1 MTLLL
6 VVLTLMAAGAG
17 ALAALPLLRGGR
29 APPPRENHELEVH
42 RDRLREV
49 DRDLESGMIPQEH
62 AEAAKAEIGR
72 RILALDGD
80 RSETADR
87 RPIGRAPL
95 AGAAAAV
102 GVPAIAAAV
111 YLVHGNPDLPARPAD
126 PAAVAVEANRPS
138 KDRVSAL
145 ASELAEDPYDLS
157 RWRALGEILTQFGR
171 HEKAADAY
179 AQAAKIAPSSAEF
192 FSLRGEALTRAA
204 NGQVT
209 PQAASAFDEALRRD
223 SGDPRA
229 RYYLGVA
236 DRQGGRLKKALDRW
250 LALEADLPPDS
261 ALLGFLR
268 SQIAALAAEAGVGN
282 DALERMKGRSISKA
296 GPGPTA
302 EDIEAARK
310 LSPEERKAMIRSM
323 VDGLAARLEDAPDD
337 AAGWERL
344 ARAYAVLAERK
355 KAKAAFAKASALRP
369 DDVGLLAAWADSIA
383 AEAAPKPPNRDEL
396 APVVEK
402 ILALDAR
409 NRRGLWLAG
418 ALALSTGDEQA
429 AARHWRMLLDLLDPG
444 GRPYADLERQIDML
458 EKRPGGGSPNF
469 DERTGG
475 AGR

>member
-6 VVLTLMAAGAG
+6 VVLTLMAAGAA
-17 ALAALPLLRGGR
+17 ALVALPLLRGGR

-49 DRDLESGMIPQEH
+49 DRDLESGMISPEQ

-80 RSETADR
+80 RSETDDR
-87 RPIGRAPL
+87 QPIGKAPL
-95 AGAAAAV
+95 AGVAAAV

-111 YLVHGNPDLPARPAD
+111 YLVHGSPGLPDRLAVPAT
-126 PAAVAVEANRPS
+126 VAVEANRPS

-171 HEKAADAY
+171 HEKAAAAY
-179 AQAAKIAPSSAEF
+179 AQAAKIAPSGAEF

-204 NGQVT
+204 DGQVT
-209 PQAASAFDEALRRD
+209 PQAVSAFDEALRRD

-236 DRQGGRLKKALDRW
+236 NRQGGRLKEALDRW

-261 ALLGFLR
+261 PLLGFLR
-268 SQIAALAAEAGVGN
+268 PRIAALAAEAGVGD
-282 DALERMKGRSISKA
+282 DALERMKSRSIAKTE
-296 GPGPTA
+296 PGPTR
-302 EDIEAARK
+302 EDIEAAGK
-310 LSPEERKAMIRSM
+310 LSAEERMAMIRSM
-323 VDGLAARLEDAPDD
+323 VDGLAARLEDAPED

-369 DDVGLLAAWADSIA
+369 DDVGLLVAWADSIA
-383 AEAAPKPPNRDEL
+383 AEAEPKPPHRDEL

-402 ILALDAR
+402 ILALDAG

-418 ALALSTGDEQA
+418 ALALSTGDERA
-429 AARHWRMLLDLLDPG
+429 ATRHWRMLLDLLDPG
-444 GRPYADLERQIDML
+444 GQPYADLEKRIDML
-458 EKRPGGGSPNF
+458 EVKKRSGPANF
-469 DERTGG
+469 DERTGD
-475 AGR
+475 AAR

>member
-17 ALAALPLLRGGR
+17 ALVALPLLRGGR
-29 APPPRENHELEVH
+29 APPSRENHELEVH

-49 DRDLESGMIPQEH
+49 DRDLESGTISQEH

-72 RILALDGD
+72 RILALGVD
-80 RSETADR
+80 RSETGDR
-87 RPIGRAPL
+87 RPVGRAPL

-111 YLVHGNPDLPARPAD
+111 YLVHGDPDLPARPAG
-126 PAAVAVEANRPS
+126 PATVAVEANRPS

-145 ASELAEDPYDLS
+145 ASELVEDPYDLS

-204 NGQVT
+204 DGQVT

-223 SGDPRA
+223 AGDPRA

-261 ALLGFLR
+261 PLLGFLR
-268 SQIAALAAEAGVGN
+268 PRISALAAEAGVG
-282 DALERMKGRSISKA
+282 DEALERMKGRSTA
-296 GPGPTA
+296 GPGPTR

-310 LSPEERKAMIRSM
+310 LSAEERMAMIRSM

-344 ARAYAVLAERK
+344 ARAYDVLAERK
-355 KAKAAFAKASALRP
+355 KAKTAFAKASALRP
-369 DDVGLLAAWADSIA
+369 NDVGLLVAWADSIA
-383 AEAAPKPPNRDEL
+383 AEAGPRPPNRDEL

-429 AARHWRMLLDLLDPG
+429 AVRHWRALLDLLDPG
-444 GRPYADLERQIDML
+444 GQPYADLQGRIDTL
-458 EKRPGGGSPNF
+458 EARKRLDDEPANF

-475 AGR
+475 AGP